1 MNGTNI
7 EKPFI
12 ELGESILNEINNGS
26 LNPNELSAN
35 GIKVKA
41 DKKSMLIKPID
52 PNIKAQ

>member
-7 EKPFI
+7 EKPFV
-12 ELGESILNEINNGS
+12 ELGESILNDISNGS

-35 GIKVKA
+35 GIKVKP
-41 DKKSMLIKPID
+41 DKKSIHIKPID